1 MVRPKGSIKLVVMH
15 PALAEYLNKWQNA
28 VRGKRSA
35 HRLHACQSTERLWA
49 DRAASV
55 RWPRKRGRAEIP
67 LAMNSTSL
75 FFPVSRPCLRL
86 GRIASACADYTDG
99 RKTGI
104 CARARARY
112 PLDKF
117 LGKAGILLF
126 EMLTHS
132 GEARRKRLLAT
143 GCYLQWKP
151 ALAAT

>member
-86 GRIASACADYTDG
+86 GRIASACADYTMVE
-99 RKTGI
+99 KPEFPH
-104 CARARARY
+104 ARAT
-112 PLDKF
+112 PLTRF
-117 LGKAGILLF
+117 YGKTGILLF
-126 EMLTHS
+126 GALAHS
-132 GEARRKRLLAT
+132 GGGGGTQILRQALYLKRDTAH
-143 GCYLQWKP
+143 
-151 ALAAT
+151 AAT